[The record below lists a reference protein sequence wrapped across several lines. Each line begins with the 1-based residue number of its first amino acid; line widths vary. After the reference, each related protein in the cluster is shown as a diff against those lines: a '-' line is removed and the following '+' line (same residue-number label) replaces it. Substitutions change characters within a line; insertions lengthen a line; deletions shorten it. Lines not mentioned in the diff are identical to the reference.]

1 MISAKVRSILPGGR
15 RRTLGL
21 CATAYLRVGL
31 LSWLAITPLNLPGCR
46 QIDAILV
53 DPAQCSPDLHSA
65 VYVFL
70 LAAKGSVAKAPDE
83 TFIGMT
89 CRFLTVCDAEQV
101 SLEPKSVSAVCK
113 QLVAH
118 LEKAQSSKHSLL
130 AVRPLKAMLAKMSAT
145 GKPPH
150 MTVVHRPFAQICLL
164 AKCYKE
170 ATAMLDAQIIDLPA
184 NRAGLEPYDI
194 VVYAYYGA
202 MIYIGMKRYLDALTY
217 LRMAFTASTGGPT
230 SCLVEAYKKYLL
242 VSLIAHGSV
251 SDLPKWSSR
260 LQQQLLPH
268 VTAYT
273 ELKDAF
279 VKSSDSKGSTAE
291 DASLLPTKIAE
302 HGDVFTKDNN
312 LGLVKQTVPAAKR
325 HSIKRLTQTYL
336 TLSLADIA
344 TKTGV
349 QPDKAEATILDMI
362 DKGEVYASINQ
373 RDGMVSFLDCPE
385 RYDSAESVNALHAK
399 IEESFSMS
407 KHVRDLSEHIST
419 QKEFIKKQSALPRS
433 FGDFGG
439 VDDMMDM

>member
-1 MISAKVRSILPGGR
+1 LLCLERSP
-15 RRTLGL
+15 
-21 CATAYLRVGL
+21 APPLRVL
-31 LSWLAITPLNLPGCR
+31 CGCG
-46 QIDAILV
+46 QIDAILL
-53 DPAQCSPDLHSA
+53 DPAQCSPEHHSA

-70 LAAKGSVAKAPDE
+70 LAAKAAVTKAPDE
-83 TFIGMT
+83 TFIAMA
-89 CRFLTVCDAEQV
+89 CRFFSVCDAEQV

-113 QLVAH
+113 ALVAH
-118 LEKAQSSKHSLL
+118 LETAKSQQHALL
-130 AVRPLKAMLAKMSAT
+130 AVRPLKAMLGKMSTA

-150 MTVVHRPFAQICLL
+150 MTVVHRPFAQVCIL

-202 MIYIGMKRYLDALTY
+202 MIHIGMKRYMDALTY
-217 LRMAFTASTGGPT
+217 LRMAFTASVGGPT
-230 SCLVEAYKKYLL
+230 SCLVEAYKKYILA
-242 VSLIAHGSV
+242 SLIAHGSV
-251 SDLPKWSSR
+251 LDLPKWSGR
-260 LQQQLLPH
+260 MQQQLLPH

-279 VKSSDSKGSTAE
+279 VKSVDAKGSTAE
-291 DASLLPTKIAE
+291 DASQFAAKIKE
-302 HGDVFTKDNN
+302 HEAVFTKDGN

-325 HSIKRLTQTYL
+325 RSIKRLTQTYL

-344 TKTGV
+344 AKTGV

-373 RDGMVSFLDCPE
+373 RDGMVSFLDSPE

-399 IEESFSMS
+399 IEESFGMS
-407 KHVRDLSEHIST
+407 NAVRELSEHIST
-419 QKEFIKKQSALPRS
+419 QKEFIKKQSAMPRN

-439 VDDMMDM
+439 MEDAMDLM